1 LPTSSTGQDRRR
13 LFWKLQIA
21 GWVVLMP
28 ILAILVAMVYA
39 DPATAL
45 LISFLRQSIGFGV
58 TLGLWLVYRNWPAA
72 TFHWSA
78 HAWQIA
84 GCCLLATVADVLLAE
99 TLRRLLDI
107 TEPPAAI
114 ARGTIVLRLALYVAW
129 SALYFSIR
137 QELESRDSVLR
148 AARSEADQHE
158 VESHRLRAQLNPHF
172 LLGSL
177 LTIVQRAESDPPGV
191 RMLAGALADYLRY
204 TLRNSADF
212 APLGDELAAMT
223 NYLRAAQINHA
234 TLGFAW
240 NLEASPEA
248 RAALV
253 PTALVQPLV
262 ENAIKYGAI
271 TSPVPLRVGITAGTE
286 GDAVWLMVENTGTWV
301 PAPSWESELDVAVG
315 IGLANLRRRL
325 ELLYGDDAKVDVSD
339 AAGRVRV
346 EVRLPLQ
353 SALVASR

>member
-1 LPTSSTGQDRRR
+1 
-13 LFWKLQIA
+13 
-21 GWVVLMP
+21 VLVP
-28 ILAILVAMVYA
+28 VLAAMVATVYA
-39 DPATAL
+39 DLKTAL
-45 LISFLRQSIGFGV
+45 LISFLRQSIGFGL
-58 TLGLWLVYRNWPAA
+58 TLGLWLVYRR
-72 TFHWSA
+72 WSA
-78 HAWQIA
+78 AIFRWSDYAMKIA
-84 GCCLLATVADVLLAE
+84 GCCLLAAAADGVLAE
-99 TLRRLLDI
+99 ILRRLLDI
-107 TEPPAAI
+107 AEPPAAI
-114 ARGTIVLRLALYVAW
+114 ARGAIVLRLALYVAW

-148 AARSEADQHE
+148 AARNEADQRE

-191 RMLAGALADYLRY
+191 RTLAGALADYLRY
-204 TLRNSADF
+204 TLRNGTDF
-212 APLGDELAAMT
+212 TPLGDELGAMT

-234 TLGFAW
+234 ALGLAW
-240 NLEASPEA
+240 RIDASDAA

-253 PTALVQPLV
+253 PAALVQPLV

-271 TSPVPLRVGITAGTE
+271 TSPVPLRVDITAGTE
-286 GDAVWLMVENTGTWV
+286 SDTVRLSVENTGTWV
-301 PAPSWESELDVAVG
+301 PAPSWESEQDVAVG

-325 ELLYGDDAKVDVSD
+325 ELLYGDDARVDVSD

-353 SALVASR
+353 SVLVAAR

>member
-1 LPTSSTGQDRRR
+1 MTNSTTGQDRSR
-13 LFWKLQIA
+13 LFWKLQIT
-21 GWVVLMP
+21 GWGVLVP

-58 TLGLWLVYRNWPAA
+58 TLGLWLVYRGWPAA
-72 TFHWSA
+72 NFRWSA

-99 TLRRLLDI
+99 FLRRLLDI

-114 ARGTIVLRLALYVAW
+114 ARGAIVLRLALYVVW

-137 QELESRDSVLR
+137 QELEAHDSALR
-148 AARSEADQHE
+148 AARNEADQRE
-158 VESHRLRAQLNPHF
+158 VESHRIRAQLNPHF

-177 LTIVQRAESDPPGV
+177 RTIVQRAENDASGV
-191 RMLAGALADYLRY
+191 RKLAGALADYLRY

-212 APLGDELAAMT
+212 TALGDELAAMT

-240 NLEASPEA
+240 NLEATPEA

-253 PTALVQPLV
+253 PSALVQPLV

-271 TSPVPLRVGITAGTE
+271 TSPVPLRVDITAGTE
-286 GDAVWLMVENTGTWV
+286 GDTVWLVVENTGTWV

-325 ELLYGDDAKVDVSD
+325 ELLYGDDARVDVSD

-346 EVRLPLQ
+346 EVRLPLR
-353 SALVASR
+353 SALVANR

>member
-1 LPTSSTGQDRRR
+1 MLVP
-13 LFWKLQIA
+13 A
-21 GWVVLMP
+21 
-28 ILAILVAMVYA
+28 LAILIAVVYA

-58 TLGLWLVYRNWPAA
+58 TLGLWLVYRGWPAA
-72 TFHWSA
+72 TFPWSA

-84 GCCLLATVADVLLAE
+84 GCCLLATAADVLLAE
-99 TLRRLLDI
+99 ILRRLIGLPA
-107 TEPPAAI
+107 PPAAI
-114 ARGTIVLRLALYVAW
+114 ARGAIVLRLALYVAW

-137 QELESRDSVLR
+137 QELEARDSVLR
-148 AARSEADQHE
+148 TARSEADQRE

-191 RMLAGALADYLRY
+191 RTLAGALADYLRY
-204 TLRNSADF
+204 TLRNSADM

-223 NYLRAAQINHA
+223 HYLRAAQINHA
-234 TLGFAW
+234 ALGFAW
-240 NLEASPEA
+240 NIESSPEA

-253 PTALVQPLV
+253 PAALVQPLV
-262 ENAIKYGAI
+262 ENAIKYGSI
-271 TSPVPLRVGITAGTE
+271 TSPVPLQVRIAAGTE
-286 GDAVWLMVENTGTWV
+286 GDTVWLVVENTGTWV
-301 PAPSWESELDVAVG
+301 AAPSWESELDVAVG

-325 ELLYGDDAKVDVSD
+325 DLLHGSSARVDVSSAD
-339 AAGRVRV
+339 GRVRV

-353 SALVASR
+353 SAGPDGGEYLGLISPGG

>member
-1 LPTSSTGQDRRR
+1 MLVP
-13 LFWKLQIA
+13 
-21 GWVVLMP
+21 V
-28 ILAILVAMVYA
+28 LAILVAVVYS
-39 DPATAL
+39 DPGTAL

-58 TLGLWLVYRNWPAA
+58 TLGLWLVYRRWPAA
-72 TFHWSA
+72 TFRWSA
-78 HAWQIA
+78 YAWQIA
-84 GCCLLATVADVLLAE
+84 GCCFLAAAADVLLAE
-99 TLRRLLDI
+99 LLRRLLDI
-107 TEPPAAI
+107 PEPPAAI
-114 ARGTIVLRLALYVAW
+114 ARGAIVLRLALYVAW

-137 QELESRDSVLR
+137 QEVESRDSVLR
-148 AARSEADQHE
+148 AARTEADQRE

-177 LTIVQRAESDPPGV
+177 ITIVQRAEIDPPGV
-191 RMLAGALADYLRY
+191 RTLAGSLADYLRY

-212 APLGDELAAMT
+212 APMGDELAAMT

-240 NLEASPEA
+240 NLDATDDA

-253 PTALVQPLV
+253 PAALVQPLV

-271 TSPVPLRVGITAGTE
+271 TSPAPLQVHITAGTE
-286 GDAVWLMVENTGTWV
+286 GDTVRLVVENTGSWV

-325 ELLYGDDAKVDVSD
+325 ELLYGEDARVDVSD